1 MTTIQ
6 TNKLGLDIVDIQI
19 ECTGE
24 SQTDMFFQEPVL
36 DKERDYVLGISE
48 LSVPLAEEHLITT
61 DPGLLAESIIQFRQ
75 KRDGFGPVQLT
86 LNAGN
91 PPGYMADE
99 RAHFRL
105 NRALAVSAPD
115 IVYHLSKFVFVFQQ
129 YLTGLAM
136 ADGGLRQHPAYGI
149 ALCPTPSGIL
159 RIRGNA
165 MFWQDYVLQLTP
177 FGRELLG
184 YNREFVGVA
193 FPNGGTL
200 STTHLIHNN
209 VFRAADDA
217 SFTYSVEVIF
227 QHSVFR
233 YAENRLRVEVD
244 ADLAIPSNI
253 LVENGQ
259 HKLHYNVAS
268 YALPQHYRATGTVDM
283 NPVVNTGINHESHLH
298 VGNTIMKR
306 KESPTTDWYKLMSAA
321 NVQNM
326 RLHLLL
332 VRRVWDRTSKSW
344 RLTRDKLKMAEN
356 ATWFATMK
364 FVEQF

>member
-6 TNKLGLDIVDIQI
+6 TNKLGLDIVDIQV

-36 DKERDYVLGISE
+36 DAERDYVLGISE
-48 LSVPLAEEHLITT
+48 LSVPLAEEHLITS
-61 DPGLLAESIIQFRQ
+61 DPGLLAESILQFRQ
-75 KRDGFGPVQLT
+75 KRDGIGPLQVT
-86 LNAGN
+86 VNAGN
-91 PPGYMADE
+91 PPGYMDDE

-115 IVYHLSKFVFVFQQ
+115 IVYHLSKFIYVFQQ
-129 YLTGLAM
+129 YLNSLTVA
-136 ADGGLRQHPAYGI
+136 AGGLQQNPAYGI
-149 ALCPTPSGIL
+149 ALCTTPSGII
-159 RIRGNA
+159 RIRGNP

-184 YNREFVGVA
+184 YNHEFVGVA
-193 FPNGGTL
+193 YPAGHPI
-200 STTHLIHNN
+200 STTHLIHNGA
-209 VFRAADDA
+209 FRASDNPA
-217 SFTYSVEVIF
+217 FTASVEVVF

-233 YAENRLRVEVD
+233 YVENRLRVEVD

-268 YALPQHYRATGTVDM
+268 FALPQHFRATGTVDM

-298 VGNTIMKR
+298 VGNTIIKR

-332 VRRVWDRTSKSW
+332 VRRVWDRTSESW
-344 RLTRDKLKMAEN
+344 RLTRDKLKLSKD
-356 ATWFATMK
+356 ATWFTTIK